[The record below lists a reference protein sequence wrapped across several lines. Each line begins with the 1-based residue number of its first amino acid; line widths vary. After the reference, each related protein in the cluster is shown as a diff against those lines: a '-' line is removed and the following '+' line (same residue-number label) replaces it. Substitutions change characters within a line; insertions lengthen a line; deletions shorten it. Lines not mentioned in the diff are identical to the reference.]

1 MTTKKLTDYIKQ
13 SISVQDTKK
22 EEQPKPTQTRIQF
35 KKETKFQ
42 ETSIG
47 KIPKD
52 WRLERLLNISSE
64 IRAGGTPLRSRR
76 EYWNGDIPFVKIED
90 MTNSFKYLLTTSE
103 TITKEGLENSNAWLV
118 PENSLLLAIYG
129 SLGEV
134 VINKIK
140 VTTNQA
146 ILAIIP
152 RNPKDVEYLYY
163 WFLYYKPI
171 WKKYAKPTTQPN
183 LTKEIVENALLP
195 YPPSSEREK
204 IAEILSTVDSAIDR
218 VRRLVERAER
228 LKKGLMQELF
238 TKGIGHKEYKE
249 TPIGKIPKEW
259 KFNKLSN
266 IAEIIMGQSPPS
278 GTYNREGKGLPFL
291 QGKMEFG
298 RIYPSPTLYCSKP
311 IKIAE
316 LNDILIS
323 VRAPVGDVN
332 VAPFKLCIGR
342 GLAALRFNPQK
353 AIYWFYFYYLQ
364 KIKNFLENLSK
375 GSTFKAIT
383 KDDLEN
389 LDVPVPPLSEQEI
402 IAEILYTVDEYIR
415 MLEARLERLEHVKK
429 WLMDVLL
436 TGKVRVIVEP
446 SSGGSSG

>member
-13 SISVQDTKK
+13 SISVQGTKK
-22 EEQPKPTQTRIQF
+22 EEQPKPAQVRILF
-35 KKETKFQ
+35 EKETEFR

-52 WRLERLLNISSE
+52 WRLERLSNISSE

-90 MTNSFKYLLTTSE
+90 MTNSFKYLLKTSE

-218 VRRLVERAER
+218 VRRLVERAEK

-249 TPIGKIPKEW
+249 TPLGKIPKDW
-259 KFNKLSN
+259 
-266 IAEIIMGQSPPS
+266 
-278 GTYNREGKGLPFL
+278 
-291 QGKMEFG
+291 
-298 RIYPSPTLYCSKP
+298 
-311 IKIAE
+311 KIA
-316 LNDILIS
+316 
-323 VRAPVGDVN
+323 
-332 VAPFKLCIGR
+332 KL
-342 GLAALRFNPQK
+342 
-353 AIYWFYFYYLQ
+353 
-364 KIKNFLENLSK
+364 
-375 GSTFKAIT
+375 
-383 KDDLEN
+383 
-389 LDVPVPPLSEQEI
+389 
-402 IAEILYTVDEYIR
+402 
-415 MLEARLERLEHVKK
+415 
-429 WLMDVLL
+429 
-436 TGKVRVIVEP
+436 
-446 SSGGSSG
+446 

>member
-52 WRLERLLNISSE
+52 WRLERLSNISSE

-249 TPIGKIPKEW
+249 TPIGKIPREW
-259 KFNKLSN
+259 QVKKLDS
-266 IAEIIMGQSPPS
+266 ICQVRHGKRPS
-278 GTYNREGKGLPFL
+278 KVLPEGPYPIYGAGGLSGYTKDYISEGPWTVIVGRVGVGSV
-291 QGKMEFG
+291 GKVYMAPG
-298 RIYPSPTLYCSKP
+298 RIWVNDNAFYILPSTDK
-311 IKIAE
+311 
-316 LNDILIS
+316 
-323 VRAPVGDVN
+323 VHT
-332 VAPFKLCIGR
+332 PFIYYALLSR
-342 GLAALRFNPQK
+342 GLEQLAMRSAGGYAIITQALLKKIEIPLPPIEEQK
-353 AIYWFYFYYLQ
+353 R
-364 KIKNFLENLSK
+364 
-375 GSTFKAIT
+375 
-383 KDDLEN
+383 
-389 LDVPVPPLSEQEI
+389 
-402 IAEILYTVDEYIR
+402 IAEILFIIDEYINKLR
-415 MLEARLERLEHVKK
+415 MKLELLEHVKRA
-429 WLMDVLL
+429 LMEMLL
-436 TGKVRVIVEP
+436 TGRVRVVIE
-446 SSGGSSG
+446 SFSGVTNG